1 MRRRAGHETSEET
14 QMKGSS
20 RFVVG
25 VSIVATALLIAAAGL
40 ALAEAEP
47 GPVTI
52 SVTEH
57 EQFGEILV
65 AADGRSVYLFVNEE
79 AQANDD
85 ERMTEGL
92 RTNVAPC
99 VGGCLDAWPPVV
111 ATDIVAGEGVDEELL
126 YLEEVDG
133 RMQAVYNGWPLYYFA
148 RDAAAGDVNGQG
160 LGSGN
165 VWYLVNPA
173 GWAVGT
179 AEEEAAAY

>member
-1 MRRRAGHETSEET
+1 
-14 QMKGSS
+14 MKGTS

-25 VSIVATALLIAAAGL
+25 AWLAAAAVAIAGL
-40 ALAEAEP
+40 ALAMAEP
-47 GPVTI
+47 GPVTV

-65 AADGRSVYLFVNEE
+65 AEDGRSVYLFVNEE
-79 AQANDD
+79 AEADDD
-85 ERMTEGL
+85 ERMTAGI
-92 RTNVAPC
+92 RSNAAPC
-99 VGGCLDAWPPVV
+99 AGGCLDNWPPVV
-111 ATDIVAGEGVDEELL
+111 ATELSAGEGLDDELL
-126 YLEEVDG
+126 YLEDVDG

-173 GWAVGT
+173 GMAV
-179 AEEEAAAY
+179 EEEAAN